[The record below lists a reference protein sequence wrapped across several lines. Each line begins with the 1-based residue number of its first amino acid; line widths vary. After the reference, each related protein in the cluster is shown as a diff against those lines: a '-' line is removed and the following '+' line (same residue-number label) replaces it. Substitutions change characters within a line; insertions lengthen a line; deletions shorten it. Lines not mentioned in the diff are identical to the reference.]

1 MEKKKNNNWFSRIM
15 IGFFIMFLRLYS
27 MSINGYVENINMK
40 KTLFTEEQIK
50 NFENDVNNGEYIDMK
65 DYTLVKDIDYS
76 NKVSDFGEDLSE
88 LISLAAR
95 KSIDMFNNIF
105 AYLFE

>member
-1 MEKKKNNNWFSRIM
+1 
-15 IGFFIMFLRLYS
+15 
-27 MSINGYVENINMK
+27 
-40 KTLFTEEQIK
+40 
-50 NFENDVNNGEYIDMK
+50 MK

>member
-1 MEKKKNNNWFSRIM
+1 MDKKKNNNWFSRIM
-15 IGFFIMFLRLYS
+15 LTLFIMFLCLYS
-27 MSINGYVENINMK
+27 MSINGYVESINMK
-40 KTLFTEEQIK
+40 KTLYTEEQIK
-50 NFENDVNNGEYIDMK
+50 RFENDVNNGEYMDMK
-65 DYTLVKDIDYS
+65 DYTLADEIDYS